1 MNQRSKSADSLQ
13 RLKKVARRI
22 AELDDRVLEVF
33 IHSDVPR
40 NPLESD
46 EIHLV
51 CHLADHAI
59 SNNLDRYNDEGYL
72 WGLNMQE
79 RLSQVLADEGIENEV
94 IVTPFNFRLHEEGEY
109 GAYYHTLFL
118 REGFTPVIEL
128 ADRQKQS
135 REREI
140 LEDSDRSE

>member
-1 MNQRSKSADSLQ
+1 
-13 RLKKVARRI
+13 VARRI